1 MSKHLLRLTF
11 YGREEAIRINI
22 GDADYTQLMNGVK
35 ALAAS
40 KAHVPAFYL
49 FSVLPTLSALISV
62 KEIQSLQSSIQSNGH
77 DWSPVLKE
85 GGVAFY
91 LRGRQH
97 PLVLDYPGK
106 GPLDD
111 MMHGLVTATY
121 SDDVPGCIM
130 LADGAGEPA
139 FFRLDE
145 VQIAVMRSE
154 LIQGEKRN
162 R

>member
-1 MSKHLLRLTF
+1 MTEHFLRLTF
-11 YGREEAIRINI
+11 YGREEAVRINI
-22 GDADYTQLMNGVK
+22 GEADYMELMDGVK
-35 ALAAS
+35 ALAAG

-49 FSVLPTLSALISV
+49 FSILPTLSALISV
-62 KEIQSLQSSIQSNGH
+62 KEIQSLQSSVQSNGH
-77 DWSPVLKE
+77 DWAPVLRA

-97 PLVLDYPGK
+97 PLVLDYTGK

-111 MMHGLVTATY
+111 MMHGLATATY

-130 LADGAGEPA
+130 LADGAGDPA

-145 VQIAVMRSE
+145 VQFAVMRSE
-154 LIQGEKRN
+154 LIQRSS
-162 R
+162 